1 MMIGLRSKK
10 SFLKFF
16 AIIFAFLSWIYVLS
30 SAEIQVEKSVRL
42 QYILPSGMAI
52 SSSPINE
59 VHYTL
64 SGPRAFI
71 RNLLSREDIIKIDLR
86 SKYRRKQKVYEIN
99 MQSFNLELP
108 FGVNSV
114 GVEPRKI
121 RLELSPLLVKEV
133 KVAAQFV
140 GDIAADHK
148 IIEKNIEPSKITLK
162 GPQELLAYVKEV
174 ETSPIDLHAIT
185 GKGTK
190 SIPLA
195 PIDPRIQM
203 SHSQISFNYDIK
215 PTRANMILR
224 KIPVRFLSSKMIKNV
239 NRRFVTLMVLAD
251 KGSEAKLSAKDVKVI
266 AEVPEKSTGV
276 VQVPLRAE
284 LPEGVHLLEISPDIV
299 KIVIED

>member
-10 SFLKFF
+10 SFLKLF
-16 AIIFAFLSWIYVLS
+16 AIVFAFFSWIYVLS
-30 SAEIQVEKSVRL
+30 SAEIQVEKSVKL
-42 QYILPSGMAI
+42 QYILPTGMAI

-121 RLELSPLLVKEV
+121 RLELSPLLIKEV
-133 KVAAQFV
+133 KVTANFV
-140 GDIAADHK
+140 GDIADDHK
-148 IIEKNIEPSKITLK
+148 LIEKSIAPSKITLK
-162 GPQELLAYVKEV
+162 GPQELLAYVKEI
-174 ETSPIDLHAIT
+174 ETTPIDLQAMT
-185 GKGTK
+185 GKGVK
-190 SIPLA
+190 SIPLV

-224 KIPVRFLSSKMIKNV
+224 KIPVRFLSSKMIKSV

-251 KGSEAKLSAKDVKVI
+251 KGSEAKLSASDVKVI
-266 AEVPEKSTGV
+266 AEIPEKSRGV

-284 LPEGVHLLEISPDIV
+284 LPDGVHLLEISPDVV